1 MIWRWHDM
9 GTAALIRSTTIAG
22 WRQTGWERV
31 EIQQI
36 RARPKHPEAPWSR
49 PLGSNHSP
57 ASMVPPVSLLYVPL
71 PFRTDFWLR
80 V

>member
-1 MIWRWHDM
+1 MVSDWVGKGAFDRYES
-9 GTAALIRSTTIAG
+9 GRNIARG
-22 WRQTGWERV
+22 SV
-31 EIQQI
+31 V
-36 RARPKHPEAPWSR
+36 A